1 MESARIGILQAKNHH
16 GSWRQHGLTPQP
28 LGRKDWG
35 IGLRYA
41 GTDWNVNVV
50 V

>member
-16 GSWRQHGLTPQP
+16 GSWWQHGLTPQP

-41 GTDWNVNVV
+41 GTD
-50 V
+50 